1 MSTSLTFYIITNN
14 IMKSSNIKLLER
26 ISNLNEKIEK
36 FSDINIF
43 RESWMTLWQ
52 YQLLKQLI
60 ENKVS
65 TINDLKANLIVS
77 APALSQILWRM
88 ELTWLISREIN
99 KHNKRETNIIVTP
112 KAIQLYQDISKKYN
126 NLMSAKL
133 SQFED
138 NQIKELNKLLK
149 EIEKNYN
156 L

>member
-1 MSTSLTFYIITNN
+1 M
-14 IMKSSNIKLLER
+14 LER

-60 ENKVS
+60 ENKVL
-65 TINDLKANLIVS
+65 TINDLKTNLIVS

-99 KHNKRETNIIVTP
+99 KYNKRETNIIVTP
-112 KAIQLYQDISKKYN
+112 KALELYQEISKKYN
-126 NLMSAKL
+126 NLMSSKL
-133 SQFED
+133 SKFD
-138 NQIKELNKLLK
+138 DTQIKELNKLLK
-149 EIEKNYN
+149 DIEKNYN

>member
-1 MSTSLTFYIITNN
+1 MSTSLIFYTITNS

-65 TINDLKANLIVS
+65 TINDLKTNLIVS

-99 KHNKRETNIIVTP
+99 KYNKRETNIIVTP
-112 KAIQLYQDISKKYN
+112 KALELYQEISKKYN
-126 NLMSAKL
+126 NLMSSKL
-133 SQFED
+133 SKFD
-138 NQIKELNKLLK
+138 DSQIKELNKLLK
-149 EIEKNYN
+149 DIEKNYN

>member
-99 KHNKRETNIIVTP
+99 KYNKRETNIVVTP
-112 KAIQLYQDISKKYN
+112 KAIELYQEISKKYN
-126 NLMSAKL
+126 NLMSSKL
-133 SQFED
+133 SKFED

>member
-60 ENKVS
+60 ENKVT